1 MTPTRE
7 SVQSELRR
15 QTRLRILAPFV
26 CAFSRIGLTRWLADD
41 RAGLGVVLDVSLR
54 GARVMSA
61 VAMTPGDQLA
71 ISLRLPN
78 QLAAMN
84 ADATVRWGKD
94 QTFGLE
100 FFPLSRTAESRL
112 RKYLTLS
119 SPDQISA

>member
-1 MTPTRE
+1 MTPTGE

-15 QTRLRILAPFV
+15 QARLRILAPFV

-100 FFPLSRTAESRL
+100 FLPLSRTAESRL